1 MSSNYSTKINAA
13 VLNDNGLAINS
24 GWITVYHVNSATREY
39 QSASY
44 EYVLQGV
51 GLPADSYADE
61 PELPPV
67 GQALRRSADG
77 QSWEQVPDYRGQT
90 VYRTDTR
97 QAQIVTLF
105 GELPDNVT
113 LLQPASEFDAWN
125 GEKWVIDKAAKAAA
139 AIKSA
144 QQELASRK
152 ATATSRIT
160 ELTYAVNL
168 DIATDA
174 EKDALAAW
182 QKYTVLLNRI
192 DVNATDIDWPQTPG
206 NELIASADQ

>member
-1 MSSNYSTKINAA
+1 MSNYSTQIKNAE
-13 VLNDNGLAINS
+13 LNERGLAIQS

-44 EYVLQGV
+44 EYVMQGV

-90 VYRTDTR
+90 VYHIDTR
-97 QAQIVTLF
+97 QAQIVTQF

-113 LLQPASEFDAWN
+113 LLKPDTEFDVWN
-125 GEKWVIDKAAKAAA
+125 GKAWVIDKTAQAAA
-139 AIKSA
+139 AVKAAKS
-144 QQELASRK
+144 EL
-152 ATATSRIT
+152 TSRRAAANSRIN

-168 DIATDA
+168 DIATDDERA
-174 EKDALAAW
+174 ALTEW
-182 QKYTVLLNRI
+182 QRYAVLLSRI
-192 DVNATDIDWPQTPG
+192 DVTATDVEWPVAPG
-206 NELIASADQ
+206 A

>member
-1 MSSNYSTKINAA
+1 MSNYSTQIKNAE
-13 VLNDNGLAINS
+13 LNEHGLAIQS

-44 EYVLQGV
+44 EYVMQGV

-90 VYRTDTR
+90 VYHTDTR
-97 QAQIVTLF
+97 QAQIVTQF
-105 GELPDNVT
+105 GELPDSVT
-113 LLQPASEFDAWN
+113 LLKPASEFDKWN
-125 GEKWVIDKAAKAAA
+125 GKKWVIDKAAKAAA
-139 AIKSA
+139 AVTSA
-144 QQELASRK
+144 QQELATRK
-152 ATATSRIT
+152 AAATSRIT

-174 EKDALAAW
+174 EKAALAAW
-182 QKYTVLLNRI
+182 QKYTVLLSRI
-192 DVNATDIDWPQTPG
+192 DVTAADIDWPLIPG
-206 NELIASADQ
+206 NELIATADQ